1 MDERVCGS
9 ARGCIA
15 KHGSRGT
22 GEAEGGVLEGGAGVL
37 EGVVFFPT
45 LSRGSVL
52 SASRAETDRLSRLV

>member
-1 MDERVCGS
+1 VDERVCGS

-15 KHGSRGT
+15 KHGSCGT

-45 LSRGSVL
+45 LLGARC
-52 SASRAETDRLSRLV
+52 